1 MFCNRLALAAIAS
14 LLHLASP
21 ASAQADRPPTTRER
35 DGAHDFDF
43 EIGAWTTAL
52 RYLVN
57 PLSPDA
63 DRWVEY
69 QGTSAV
75 RSLMGGQA
83 NLVELDVA
91 SSSGTI
97 RGISL
102 RLYNPRTRQWT
113 LNFASMSGGQLTP
126 PVYGS
131 FDAAGRGLFYGQ
143 DSVDGRAVLVRF
155 VITPEGR
162 DTIRFVQSFSA
173 DAGASWEDNWIAVD
187 RRR

>member
-1 MFCNRLALAAIAS
+1 MFCNRVALAATAS
-14 LLHLASP
+14 LLHLAPP

-43 EIGAWTTAL
+43 EIGVWTTAV

-57 PLSPDA
+57 PLSPDV

-91 SSSGTI
+91 SSSGAI

-126 PVYGS
+126 PVYGR

-143 DSVDGRAVLVRF
+143 DSVEGRAVLVRF

-173 DAGASWEDNWIAVD
+173 DAGSTWEDNWIAVD